1 MKVKLLV
8 SRSGADG
15 SQSPGEVVEV
25 STKEGQALIDSGQ
38 AEPVKVVKSKAKK

>member
-8 SRSGADG
+8 SRSSAEG
-15 SQSPGEVVEV
+15 SAGPGEVVEV

-38 AEPVKVVKSKAKK
+38 AEAIKVIKPKTKK